1 MATCARLMVG
11 ASTVLSA
18 GQQPRGQR
26 YYEYND
32 GDLLSWFEGVIVP
45 TFRNTVSYRQI
56 PHIAQVVTN
65 DLRA

>member
-1 MATCARLMVG
+1 MVG

-18 GQQPRGQR
+18 GRQPRGQQ

-45 TFRNTVSYRQI
+45 TLTMQ
-56 PHIAQVVTN
+56 
-65 DLRA
+65 